1 MRLSSARGSRLLVE
15 LALIVLVLVV
25 VLVLETSVPPPKGTE
40 DDPTL
45 LTAIRDRFSLVF
57 RV

>member
-40 DDPTL
+40 DDPT
-45 LTAIRDRFSLVF
+45 S
-57 RV
+57 

>member
-1 MRLSSARGSRLLVE
+1 MRLSSARGFRLPVE
-15 LALIVLVLVV
+15 LVL

-40 DDPTL
+40 DHPTL

>member
-15 LALIVLVLVV
+15 LALIVLVL
-25 VLVLETSVPPPKGTE
+25 ETSVPPPKGTE
-40 DDPTL
+40 DHPTL

>member
-1 MRLSSARGSRLLVE
+1 MRLSSARGFRLPVNRTR
-15 LALIVLVLVV
+15 ARARARPRPRPRNKRAI
-25 VLVLETSVPPPKGTE
+25 SQGNRRPPNV
-40 DDPTL
+40 

>member
-1 MRLSSARGSRLLVE
+1 MRLSSAKGCRLLVE
-15 LALIVLVLVV
+15 LALIVLVL

-40 DDPTL
+40 DHPTV

-57 RV
+57 HG